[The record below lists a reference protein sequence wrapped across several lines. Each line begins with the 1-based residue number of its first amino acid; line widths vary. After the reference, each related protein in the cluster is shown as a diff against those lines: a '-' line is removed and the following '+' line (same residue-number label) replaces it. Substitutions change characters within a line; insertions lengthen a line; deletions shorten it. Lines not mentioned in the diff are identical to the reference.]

1 MFSLV
6 HAGLWLTGEQCPAKH
21 QEWVSLNILLL
32 WLGFLNRTQTTQ
44 RLGTGQN
51 KIEKLSVTVKFM
63 CGEVYALKSFF
74 LVYYPFRLSSVDG
87 KHFHLMFHV

>member
-6 HAGLWLTGEQCPAKH
+6 HAGLWSTGEQCPAKH

-32 WLGFLNRTQTTQ
+32 WLDFLHQTKTTQ
-44 RLGTGQN
+44 RPGIGQN
-51 KIEKLSVTVKFM
+51 KIEKLSVTVKVM
-63 CGEVYALKSFF
+63 CGDVYALKHFF

-87 KHFHLMFHV
+87 KHFHQMFRM